1 MRLLL
6 AFAFAA
12 VVVLPARAEPDFAGA
27 VERIINDV
35 IEPGYKTFVSAA
47 EDQSTAMQAL
57 CDAPSAAALETARDR
72 FEAVVLAW
80 SAVELIRF
88 GPAREDN
95 RFEKLFYW
103 PDRKGRG
110 LKQVQA
116 ILATQD
122 ETADVAETLSGK
134 SVAVQGLP
142 ALEFVLHGTGAED
155 LAAGA
160 PYRCA
165 YGEAISSVIAAN
177 AEALR
182 RGWSDDGGF
191 ARSMRDAGGGNAL
204 YQSHGEVVQDFLRA
218 ATEQLQVVRDLKI
231 GSSIGEAPE
240 KAKPKRAPYWR
251 SELTLA
257 AIMAN
262 LRGVEAM
269 MLAGLDDLLPAEHA
283 RYAGAVAFELKQAKN
298 TLDALMR
305 NGGAWLDLAAGTEG
319 HQKLSYVMIPL
330 AGATR
335 VIAENYPT
343 ALGLTL
349 GFNSLDGD

>member
-1 MRLLL
+1 MRLAL
-6 AFAFAA
+6 AFVFAVA
-12 VVVLPARAEPDFAGA
+12 AVLPARAEPNFAGA
-27 VERIINDV
+27 VERVITDV
-35 IEPGYKTFVSAA
+35 IGPGYQALASAA
-47 EDQSTAMQAL
+47 EDQSQAMQAL
-57 CDAPSAAALETARDR
+57 CDAPSESALETARDR

-122 ETADVAETLSGK
+122 ETARAADRLRGK

-142 ALEFVLHGTGAED
+142 ALEFVLQGTGAEE
-155 LAAGA
+155 LATGA

-165 YGEAISSVIAAN
+165 YGKAIAAVVAAN

-182 RGWSDDGGF
+182 RGWSEDGAF
-191 ARSMRDAGGGNAL
+191 ARSMRDAGGVNTP
-204 YQSHGEVVQDFLRA
+204 YQSHAEAVQDFMRA

-231 GSSIGEAPE
+231 GASIGDTPE
-240 KAKPKRAPYWR
+240 KAKPKRAPFWR
-251 SELTLA
+251 SGLTLA

-269 MLAGLDDLLPAEHA
+269 MSVGLDDLLPDEHA

-298 TLDALMR
+298 TLDALIAD
-305 NGGAWLDLAAGTEG
+305 GGPWLDVAAETEG

-335 VIAENYPT
+335 VIAENYPA